1 MTPKQ
6 TAKVQITDTILR
18 DAHQS
23 LLATRMPTKA
33 MLPVA
38 HKLDS
43 VGYFSLE
50 MWGGATFD
58 SCIRFLREDPWER
71 VRTLR
76 RAIPNT
82 RMQMLLRAQNIVGYR
97 HYADD
102 IVERFVELAADA
114 GIDVFRIFD
123 ALNDIRNLQT
133 AMRATKKAGKHAE
146 GCISYTTS
154 PVHTLDFYI
163 EMSMQL
169 EEMGAD
175 TLCIKDMAGLLT
187 QHASTQ
193 LVSALKKKISIPI
206 HLHCHATTGQSE
218 MSYLKGIEAGA
229 SIIDTALSP
238 LALGTSQPATE
249 SLVAALAGGPYDTG
263 LDLGLLIEIAEHF
276 KGVRKDL
283 AEHESGL
290 AGVDTRILSAQVPGG
305 MLSNLASQLRKQNA
319 MDRYDEVLQEVVRVR
334 ADMGYP
340 PLVTPSS
347 QVVGTQAVINVL
359 QGERYKVLTEH
370 TKNYLLGKYG
380 KAPGEIKK
388 ELVDRVI
395 AETGEQPIT
404 QRPADLIEPELEK
417 DRKELV
423 EKLGRRPRAGD
434 EDVITYALF
443 PEVGL
448 EFLNIRDGFKQPEP
462 ATPASKPE
470 KAATTAPAPE
480 PTPTPAAVPHSAFK
494 VTVNGRSYDVSV
506 EDLAGGGC
514 AQVTSVR
521 PSVPRAEAGPAAP
534 PPTRGKTVKAPL
546 TGDVLRLL
554 VGEGDTVKNG
564 DEILVL
570 EAMKMETKVV
580 SPFDGRIGRFLVGPG
595 NKVENGDPLVV
606 IE

>member
-1 MTPKQ
+1 LS
-6 TAKVQITDTILR
+6 AKEPVKVMITDTILR

-23 LLATRMPTKA
+23 LLATRMPTSH

-38 HKLDS
+38 NKLDR

-76 RAIPNT
+76 KAIPNT
-82 RMQMLLRAQNIVGYR
+82 RFQMLLRAQNVVGYR

-102 IVERFVELAADA
+102 LVEKFVELAANA

-123 ALNDIRNLQT
+123 ALNDIRNMKT
-133 AMRATKKAGKHAE
+133 AMRATKKMGKHAE
-146 GCISYTTS
+146 GSISYTTS
-154 PVHTLDFYI
+154 PVHTLDLYV
-163 EMSMQL
+163 EMSQQL

-187 QHASTQ
+187 QHAAFD

-229 SIIDTALSP
+229 AIIDTALSP

-249 SLVAALAGGPYDTG
+249 SLVAALRDTPYDTG
-263 LDLGLLIEIAEHF
+263 LDLDFLIEIAEHF
-276 KGVRKDL
+276 KGVRADL

-290 AGVDTRILSAQVPGG
+290 PGVDTRILSAQIPGG
-305 MLSNLASQLRKQNA
+305 MLSNLASQLRSQSA
-319 MDRYDEVLQEVVRVR
+319 MDRYDEVLAEVPRVR

-370 TKNYLLGKYG
+370 SKNYLLGKYG
-380 KAPGEIKK
+380 KAPGEVRKD
-388 ELVDRVI
+388 LVDRVK
-395 AETGEQPIT
+395 AETGQQPIT
-404 QRPADLIEPELEK
+404 QRPADFIDPEFEK
-417 DRKELV
+417 DKKELRA
-423 EKLGRRPRAGD
+423 KLGREPKSD
-434 EDVITYALF
+434 EDVVTFALF
-443 PEVGL
+443 PEVAL
-448 EFLNIRDGFKQPEP
+448 EFLDIRDGLKKPEP
-462 ATPASKPE
+462 PKPKAKEPA
-470 KAATTAPAPE
+470 KAAPAAAPAA
-480 PTPTPAAVPHSAFK
+480 PAGGSSFR
-494 VTVNGRSYDVSV
+494 VTVDGRSYEVSV
-506 EDLAGGGC
+506 EDTSGGSP
-514 AQVTSVR
+514 QITSVK
-521 PSVPRAEAGPAAP
+521 PEQPKAEPKPAP
-534 PPTRGKTVKAPL
+534 PDGKTVKAPL
-546 TGDVLRLL
+546 AGDVLRLL
-554 VGEGDTVKNG
+554 KNEGDGVKSG
-564 DEILVL
+564 EEILIL

-580 SPFDGRIGRFLVGPG
+580 SPLDGRIAQFLVQPG
-595 NKVENGDPLVV
+595 DKVQNGDPLVV
-606 IE
+606 IG

>member
-1 MTPKQ
+1 M
-6 TAKVQITDTILR
+6 ITDTILR

-23 LLATRMPTKA
+23 LLATRMPTKQ

-38 HKLDS
+38 AELDS

-76 RAIPNT
+76 KAMPNT
-82 RMQMLLRAQNIVGYR
+82 RFQMLLRAQNVVGYR

-102 IVERFVELAADA
+102 LVEKFVELAAAA

-123 ALNDIRNLQT
+123 ALNDIRNLKT
-133 AMRATKKAGKHAE
+133 AMKATKKVGKHAE

-154 PVHTLDFYI
+154 PVHTLDFYV

-169 EEMGAD
+169 AELGAD

-187 QHASTQ
+187 PYSTFE
-193 LVSALKKKISIPI
+193 LVSALKKKIDIPI

-238 LALGTSQPATE
+238 LSLGTSQPATE
-249 SLVAALAGGPYDTG
+249 SLVAALKGTPYDTG
-263 LDLGLLIEIAEHF
+263 LDIDRLIEIANHF
-276 KGVRKDL
+276 KGVRADL

-290 AGVDTRILSAQVPGG
+290 PGVDTRILAAQIPGG

-319 MDRYDEVLQEVVRVR
+319 TDRYDEVLKEVVDVR

-359 QGERYKVLTEH
+359 QGERYKVITEH

-380 KAPGEIKK
+380 KAPGKVRQD
-388 ELVDRVI
+388 LVERVI
-395 AETGEQPIT
+395 KETGQQPIT
-404 QRPADLIEPELEK
+404 DRPANHIEPEFEK
-417 DRKELV
+417 DKAELV
-423 EKLGRRPRAGD
+423 KKLGRQPKSD
-434 EDVITYALF
+434 EDVVTYALF
-443 PEVGL
+443 PEVAL
-448 EFLNIRDGFKQPEP
+448 EFLDIRDGLKPAETPAKAKEP
-462 ATPASKPE
+462 A
-470 KAATTAPAPE
+470 KA
-480 PTPTPAAVPHSAFK
+480 
-494 VTVNGRSYDVSV
+494 
-506 EDLAGGGC
+506 
-514 AQVTSVR
+514 
-521 PSVPRAEAGPAAP
+521 AAP
-534 PPTRGKTVKAPL
+534 PSQPAARGSSSYKIKVNGNLYEVEVEDMAGGPAIQVASVSKPAQAAPAASTGNGKPINSPL
-546 TGDVLRLL
+546 TGDVLKLL
-554 VGEGDTVKNG
+554 KNDGDTVKNG
-564 DEILVL
+564 DEVLIL

-580 SPFDGRIGRFLVGPG
+580 SPFDGKITSYLVKPG
-595 NKVENGDPLVV
+595 DKVESGDPLVMV
-606 IE
+606 E

>member
-1 MTPKQ
+1 LTPKEPV
-6 TAKVQITDTILR
+6 KVQITDTILR

-23 LLATRMPTKA
+23 LLATRMPTRH

-38 HKLDS
+38 HELDK

-76 RAIPNT
+76 KAIPNT
-82 RMQMLLRAQNIVGYR
+82 RFQMLLRAQNVVGYR

-102 IVERFVELAADA
+102 LVEKFVELAANA

-123 ALNDIRNLQT
+123 ALNDIRNLKT
-133 AMRATKKAGKHAE
+133 AMKATKQMGKHAE

-154 PVHTLDFYI
+154 PVHTLDFYVT
-163 EMSMQL
+163 MSKQL

-187 QHASTQ
+187 QGAASE
-193 LVSALKKKISIPI
+193 LVSALRKSISIPI

-229 SIIDTALSP
+229 AIIDTALSP

-249 SLVAALAGGPYDTG
+249 SLVAALKGTPYDTG
-263 LDLGLLIEIAEHF
+263 LDLGLLIEIAGHF
-276 KGVRKDL
+276 KQVRADL

-290 AGVDTRILSAQVPGG
+290 PGVDTRILSAQIPGG
-305 MLSNLASQLRKQNA
+305 MLSNLTSQLRSQNA
-319 MDRYDEVLQEVVRVR
+319 MDRYDDVLDEVVHVR

-388 ELVDRVI
+388 ELIDRVI
-395 AETGEQPIT
+395 AETGQKPIT

-417 DRKELV
+417 DRKELIA
-423 EKLGRRPRAGD
+423 KLGRQPKSD

-443 PEVGL
+443 PEVAL
-448 EFLNIRDGFKQPEP
+448 EFLDIRDGLKKPEP
-462 ATPASKPE
+462 PKPKKEAKPE
-470 KAATTAPAPE
+470 AAPAPA
-480 PTPTPAAVPHSAFK
+480 PQPTPAGPSTFR
-494 VTVNGRSYDVSV
+494 VTVNGRSYDVEV
-506 EDLAGGGC
+506 EDRSGG
-514 AQVTSVR
+514 APAVTSVKKAQ
-521 PSVPRAEAGPAAP
+521 PAPAAKDAAAKP
-534 PPTRGKTVKAPL
+534 DGKTINAPL
-546 TGDVLRLL
+546 AGDVLKLL
-554 VGEGDTVKNG
+554 VKEGDAVRSG
-564 DEILVL
+564 DEVLVL

-580 SPFDGRIGRFLVGPG
+580 SPHDGTIGRVLVQPG
-595 NKVENGDPLVV
+595 DKVENGDPLVV
-606 IE
+606 IQ

>member
-1 MTPKQ
+1 
-6 TAKVQITDTILR
+6 
-18 DAHQS
+18 
-23 LLATRMPTKA
+23 

-38 HKLDS
+38 GKLDS

-76 RAIPNT
+76 KAIPNT
-82 RMQMLLRAQNIVGYR
+82 RTQMLLRAQNIVGYR

-102 IVERFVELAADA
+102 LVERFVELAADA

-133 AMRATKKAGKHAE
+133 AMRATKKVGKHAE

-154 PVHTLDFYI
+154 PVHTLDFYV

-193 LVSALKKKISIPI
+193 LVTALKKKISIPI

-229 SIIDTALSP
+229 TIIDTALSP
-238 LALGTSQPATE
+238 LSLGTSQPATE

-263 LDLGLLIEIAEHF
+263 LDLDLLIEIAEHF
-276 KGVRKDL
+276 KFVRKEL

-370 TKNYLLGKYG
+370 TKNYLLGRYG
-380 KAPGEIKK
+380 KAPGEVKK
-388 ELVDRVI
+388 ELVDRVV

-423 EKLGRRPRAGD
+423 EKLGREPKAGD
-434 EDVITYALF
+434 EDVLTFALF

-448 EFLNIRDGFKQPEP
+448 EFLDIRDGIKQPEP
-462 ATPASKPE
+462 AAPAKKPE
-470 KAATTAPAPE
+470 KAAAPAPAQAAA
-480 PTPTPAAVPHSAFK
+480 PAAVSHSTFK
-494 VTVNGRSYDVSV
+494 VTVNGTSYDVSV
-506 EDLAGGGC
+506 QDLAGGGC
-514 AQVTSVR
+514 GPVTAIA
-521 PSVPRAEAGPAAP
+521 PSAPAATPTPTAP
-534 PPTRGKTVKAPL
+534 PAADGKTVDAPL

-554 VGEGDTVKNG
+554 MNEGDTVKNG
-564 DEILVL
+564 DEILIL

-595 NKVENGDPLVV
+595 DKVENGDPLVV

>member
-1 MTPKQ
+1 M
-6 TAKVQITDTILR
+6 ITDTILR

-23 LLATRMPTKA
+23 LLATRMPTSH

-38 HKLDS
+38 GELDR

-58 SCIRFLREDPWER
+58 SCIRFLREDPWDR

-76 RAIPNT
+76 KAIPNT
-82 RMQMLLRAQNIVGYR
+82 RFQMLLRAQNIVGYR

-102 IVERFVELAADA
+102 LVEKFVQLAANA

-123 ALNDIRNLQT
+123 ALNDIRNMKT
-133 AMRATKKAGKHAE
+133 AMLATKKAGKHAE

-154 PVHTLDFYI
+154 PVHTLDFYV
-163 EMSMQL
+163 EMSQQL

-187 QHASTQ
+187 QHASFE

-229 SIIDTALSP
+229 AIIDTALSP
-238 LALGTSQPATE
+238 LSLGTSQPATE
-249 SLVAALAGGPYDTG
+249 SLVAALKGTEYDTG
-263 LDLGLLIEIAEHF
+263 LDLDFLISIAEHF
-276 KGVRKDL
+276 KGVREDL

-290 AGVDTRILSAQVPGG
+290 PGVDTRILSAQVPGG
-305 MLSNLASQLRKQNA
+305 MLSNLASQLRSQNA
-319 MDRYDEVLQEVVRVR
+319 MDRYDEVLEEVPRVR

-380 KAPGEIKK
+380 KAPGEVRKD
-388 ELVDRVI
+388 LVERVI
-395 AETGEQPIT
+395 AETGQQPIT
-404 QRPADLIEPELEK
+404 QRPADFIDPEFDK
-417 DRKELV
+417 DKKELQ
-423 EKLGRRPRAGD
+423 EKLGRAPKSD
-434 EDVITYALF
+434 EDVVTYALF
-443 PEVGL
+443 PEVAL
-448 EFLNIRDGFKQPEP
+448 EFLDLRDGFKKPEP
-462 ATPASKPE
+462 PKP
-470 KAATTAPAPE
+470 KAAEPAKPAAAAAPA
-480 PTPTPAAVPHSAFK
+480 AADAGPSSFK
-494 VTVNGRSYDVSV
+494 VTVNGKIYDVAV
-506 EDLAGGGC
+506 EDTSGG
-514 AQVTSVR
+514 ASVITAVK
-521 PSVPRAEAGPAAP
+521 PAEPAPAAKPAP
-534 PPTRGKTVKAPL
+534 PADGKMVKAPL

-554 VGEGDTVKNG
+554 LNEGDAVKSG

-580 SPFDGRIGRFLVGPG
+580 SPHDGQIAQFLVQPG
-595 NKVENGDPLVV
+595 DKVQNGDPLVV
-606 IE
+606 IG

>member
-1 MTPKQ
+1 MSAKES
-6 TAKVQITDTILR
+6 AKVMITDTILR

-23 LLATRMPTKA
+23 LLATRMPTSH

-38 HKLDS
+38 GELDK

-76 RAIPNT
+76 KAIPNT
-82 RMQMLLRAQNIVGYR
+82 RFQMLLRAQNIVGYR

-102 IVERFVELAADA
+102 LVEKFVALAANA

-123 ALNDIRNLQT
+123 ALNDIRNLKT
-133 AMRATKKAGKHAE
+133 AMLATKKAGKHAE

-154 PVHTLDFYI
+154 PVHTLDFYV
-163 EMSMQL
+163 EMSQQL
-169 EEMGAD
+169 EELGAD
-175 TLCIKDMAGLLT
+175 TLCINDMAGLLT
-187 QHASTQ
+187 QHASFE

-229 SIIDTALSP
+229 MIIDTALSP

-249 SLVAALAGGPYDTG
+249 SLVAALKGTEYDTG
-263 LDLGLLIEIAEHF
+263 LDLDYLISIAKHF
-276 KGVRKDL
+276 KGVREDL

-290 AGVDTRILSAQVPGG
+290 AGVDTRILSAQIPGG
-305 MLSNLASQLRKQNA
+305 MLSNLASQLRSQNA
-319 MDRYDEVLQEVVRVR
+319 MDRYDEVLAEVPRVR

-380 KAPGEIKK
+380 KAPGEVKK
-388 ELVDRVI
+388 ELVDRVV
-395 AETGEQPIT
+395 AETGQQPIT
-404 QRPADLIEPELEK
+404 QRPADFIDPEFDK
-417 DRKELV
+417 DKKELR
-423 EKLGRRPRAGD
+423 EKLGREPKSD
-434 EDVITYALF
+434 EDVVTYALF
-443 PEVGL
+443 PEVAL
-448 EFLNIRDGFKQPEP
+448 EFLDIRDGLKQPEP
-462 ATPASKPE
+462 PKPKAKE
-470 KAATTAPAPE
+470 AAKAAAPAPAA
-480 PTPTPAAVPHSAFK
+480 TPVAGSSSFR
-494 VTVNGRSYDVSV
+494 VTVNGKSYEVSV
-506 EDLAGGGC
+506 ENTSGGNP
-514 AQVTSVR
+514 QVTSVK
-521 PSVPRAEAGPAAP
+521 PQAPQAAP
-534 PPTRGKTVKAPL
+534 KPAPPAEGKTVKAPL

-554 VGEGDTVKNG
+554 VGEGDAVKNG
-564 DEILVL
+564 QEILIL

-580 SPFDGRIGRFLVGPG
+580 SPFDGTIAQFLVQPG
-595 NKVENGDPLVV
+595 DKVQNGDPLVV
-606 IE
+606 IG

>member
-1 MTPKQ
+1 LKGENH
-6 TAKVQITDTILR
+6 KVQITDTILR

-23 LLATRMPTKA
+23 LLATRMPTRH

-38 HKLDS
+38 DKLDK

-58 SCIRFLREDPWER
+58 SCIRVLREDPWDR

-76 RAIPNT
+76 KAMPNT
-82 RMQMLLRAQNIVGYR
+82 RFQMLLRAQNVVGYR

-102 IVERFVELAADA
+102 LVEKFVDLAAKA

-123 ALNDIRNLQT
+123 ALNDIRNLRT
-133 AMRATKKAGKHAE
+133 AMKATKKVGKHAE

-154 PVHTLDFYI
+154 PVHTLEFYV
-163 EMSMQL
+163 EMSKQL
-169 EEMGAD
+169 EELGAD

-187 QHASTQ
+187 PYAAFELT
-193 LVSALKKKISIPI
+193 SALKKALSIPI

-238 LALGTSQPATE
+238 LSLGTSQPATE
-249 SLVAALAGGPYDTG
+249 SLVAALKGTPYDTG
-263 LDLGLLIEIAEHF
+263 LDLDLLVDIANHF
-276 KGVRKDL
+276 KGVRADL

-290 AGVDTRILSAQVPGG
+290 PGVDTRILQAQIPGG

-319 MDRYDEVLQEVVRVR
+319 SDRYDEVLDEVVHVR

-380 KAPGEIKK
+380 KAPGKVRQDLVERAIKETGQQPITHRPADDIEPEFEKDKK
-388 ELVDRVI
+388 ELR
-395 AETGEQPIT
+395 
-404 QRPADLIEPELEK
+404 
-417 DRKELV
+417 
-423 EKLGRRPRAGD
+423 EKLGREPRSD
-434 EDVITYALF
+434 EDVVTFALF
-443 PEVGL
+443 PEVAL
-448 EFLNIRDGFKQPEP
+448 EFLDIRDGLKKEEP
-462 ATPASKPE
+462 KPKPKAPE
-470 KAATTAPAPE
+470 KVEAAPVAAAAAT
-480 PTPTPAAVPHSAFK
+480 HGSYK
-494 VTVNGRSYDVSV
+494 VTVNGTSYEVAV
-506 EDLAGGGC
+506 EDLSGGGV
-514 AQVTSVR
+514 AV
-521 PSVPRAEAGPAAP
+521 AEVKAAP
-534 PPTRGKTVKAPL
+534 KTAAKPAPTPADGKTIKAPL

-554 VGEGDTVKNG
+554 LNEGDAVKNG
-564 DEILVL
+564 QEILIL

-580 SPFDGRIGRFLVGPG
+580 SPYDGRVARYLVAPG
-595 NKVENGDPLVV
+595 DKVENGDALVV